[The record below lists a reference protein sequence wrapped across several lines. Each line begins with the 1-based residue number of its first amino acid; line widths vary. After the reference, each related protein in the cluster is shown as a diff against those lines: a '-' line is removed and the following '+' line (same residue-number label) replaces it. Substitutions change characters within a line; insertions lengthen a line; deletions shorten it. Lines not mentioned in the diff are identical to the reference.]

1 MNNKLEMLRIFS
13 AAAEHHSFKETA
25 VKLSISPQAVTRA
38 IKELEDLQGELLFH
52 RNTRQMQMTHFGHQ
66 LIDKVKP
73 LIREFDALF
82 EYNAETANE
91 GLAGKVRIAAP
102 VGFGRAVVTPIVVQL
117 LKKFPEINIELML
130 SDKRADV
137 VDERIDIGL
146 RIGFIRD
153 NRYIVKKIGQ
163 IEFFVVASPELI
175 KKHGMPKKPSDL
187 QHFPTSSVLDP
198 STGRAWP
205 WYFKS
210 SNESHSFNSRIVFDD
225 AEAEVKAATDG
236 VVFAQVPS
244 FLANNELINQNLVRV
259 LDEFDPEP
267 WTLFI
272 YRPQRGPVPKRI
284 RLIFDELVND
294 LGKKF
299 DRQSHGKN
307 IKK

>member
-1 MNNKLEMLRIFS
+1 MSNKLEMLRIFGV
-13 AAAEHHSFKETA
+13 AAEHQSFKETA

-38 IKELEDLQGELLFH
+38 IKELENLQGELLFH
-52 RNTRQMQMTHFGHQ
+52 RNTRQMQLTHFGHQ
-66 LIDKVKP
+66 LFDKVKP

-82 EYNAETANE
+82 EHNAELANE
-91 GLAGKVRIAAP
+91 GLAGKIRIAAP
-102 VGFGRAVVTPIVVQL
+102 LGFGRAVVTPIVIQL
-117 LKKFPEINIELML
+117 LKKYPEINIELML

-137 VDERIDIGL
+137 VEERIDIGL

-175 KKHGMPKKPSDL
+175 QQQGKPKKPSDL

-198 STGRAWP
+198 STGRTWP

-210 SNESHSFNSRIVFDD
+210 ANEHHNFNSRIVFDD
-225 AEAEVKAATDG
+225 AEAEFKAALDG

-244 FLANNELINQNLVRV
+244 FLAKKDLDAQSLERV
-259 LDEFDPEP
+259 LNEFDPEP

-272 YRPQRGPVPKRI
+272 YRPQRGPIPKRV
-284 RLIFDELVND
+284 RLIFDELIE
-294 LGKKF
+294 
-299 DRQSHGKN
+299 N
-307 IKK
+307 IGLSMT